1 MRSPAFVRTFVCLAL
16 LLAAACRGAPAPVA
30 GADLAGVYALASI
43 DGNPLPCDVSH
54 GDTSVPVRRGAFT
67 IRADGT
73 CASSMT
79 LAAPGGRDVVVD
91 REATWTRQGAV
102 LTMAWRG
109 FGVTTGSVAGEVLD
123 MENEG
128 HVYSYRR

>member
-1 MRSPAFVRTFVCLAL
+1 
-16 LLAAACRGAPAPVA
+16 
-30 GADLAGVYALASI
+30 
-43 DGNPLPCDVSH
+43 
-54 GDTSVPVRRGAFT
+54 
-67 IRADGT
+67 
-73 CASSMT
+73 MT